1 MPKIKLRTPLTPRA
15 DVPVRP
21 VAPAPVVVRPPAAR
35 APRLPPPVVLDA
47 PPEVGRMSS
56 RELVDAIHA
65 RSERIKSDFHAIGT
79 MLRALDTPHRV
90 RELGYET
97 FDALLAGEG
106 LGSKMTA
113 SRLKTAAI
121 LPAEIALP
129 LGMTKSYELVRWAR
143 AVKNA
148 KDDAA
153 VVRVV
158 TQTRRI
164 DGTPL
169 EEITTRALARLHGI
183 AAQPAR
189 PAPGADRDAAR
200 GAANALRRSL
210 RRAGVDAKVLVD
222 ERPDGTHEV
231 RIRLAAAAATALATE
246 LSDE

>member
-1 MPKIKLRTPLTPRA
+1 M
-15 DVPVRP
+15 
-21 VAPAPVVVRPPAAR
+21 
-35 APRLPPPVVLDA
+35 
-47 PPEVGRMSS
+47 
-56 RELVDAIHA
+56 
-65 RSERIKSDFHAIGT
+65 
-79 MLRALDTPHRV
+79 

-97 FDALLAGEG
+97 FDAPLAGEG
-106 LGSKMTA
+106 LGSKVTA
-113 SRLKTAAI
+113 SRLKTAAV
-121 LPAEIALP
+121 LPPEIALP

-153 VVRVV
+153 VVRIV

-183 AAQPAR
+183 AAEPAR

-200 GAANALRRSL
+200 GAANSLRRSL

-231 RIRLAAAAATALATE
+231 RVRLAAAAATALATE